1 MRQRSLK
8 PQRRVKKLPHRL
20 HDPYAITGDVSFEES
35 TISVGGL
42 ITPTGVLQLVVVLAL
57 SSFLFSG
64 VLLFCVGLLAVLG
77 LVLLHHKSDAK
88 TRQRRRGLSSVLH
101 RLVALRRSALDYSLT
116 LSIAPR
122 SASHQTES
130 KMPRLAVVPSSI
142 LPQKVVATMAL
153 KQETWKLKPQC
164 ATTSI
169 ANGASMVTLD
179 VLPRISSD
187 LLETADELYS
197 MEKARA
203 KSEPKQVL
211 RRRPLLP
218 LKANAKVM
226 QLGPVQE
233 IERVTPIQKAEQ
245 EEVMSD
251 ALTTSVKAVHALTE
265 QKKSQSLQ
273 KNEKLREAP
282 RFTTAETR
290 TQSSSMPLRGKD
302 AAALSKAKPKAVKVV
317 PSTAS
322 VNDGNAIRAV
332 APLPDLPKRKL
343 SEKAARRKPAAKQV
357 VTRKVS
363 LYVKSKVDPVLKE
376 KEQALKQEIAGG
388 QDEGN
393 GHELE
398 GFAFS
403 LGAFPPLS
411 QPTVPQTSAS
421 PSAADVVEPNFL
433 LDIEL
438 EPIAKP
444 EKKSISLESQ
454 RFKCEGNAELRL
466 MLDELDAMSSELDI
480 AMAHCTSLLYE
491 EI

>member
-8 PQRRVKKLPHRL
+8 TQRRVKKLSHRL
-20 HDPYAITGDVSFEES
+20 HDPYAITGDVSCEES

-64 VLLFCVGLLAVLG
+64 ALLFCVGLLAVLG
-77 LVLLHHKSDAK
+77 VALLHHQSDAK
-88 TRQRRRGLSSVLH
+88 TRQQRQGLSSVLH

-122 SASHQTES
+122 NESHQTES
-130 KMPRLAVVPSSI
+130 KVPRIAVVPSSI
-142 LPQKVVATMAL
+142 PPQKVVATMAL
-153 KQETWKLKPQC
+153 KQETWKLKPKC
-164 ATTSI
+164 TMTSI
-169 ANGASMVTLD
+169 ANGASIVTLD

-197 MEKARA
+197 MEKPRT

-218 LKANAKVM
+218 LKAKVM
-226 QLGPVQE
+226 QLRPVQE
-233 IERVTPIQKAEQ
+233 IERSTPPPKAEQ

-251 ALTTSVKAVHALTE
+251 ALTTSVKAVQALTK
-265 QKKSQSLQ
+265 QKKAQSSQ
-273 KNEKLREAP
+273 KNEKSREAP
-282 RFTTAETR
+282 RSTTAETR
-290 TQSSSMPLRGKD
+290 IQPPSVPFKGKG
-302 AAALSKAKPKAVKVV
+302 AAALPKPKPKAVKVV
-317 PSTAS
+317 SSTAS
-322 VNDGNAIRAV
+322 INDGNAVCAV

-363 LYVKSKVDPVLKE
+363 LYLKSKVDPVLKK
-376 KEQALKQEIAGG
+376 KEQELKQEVEGG
-388 QDEGN
+388 QDEGH

-398 GFAFS
+398 DFAFS

-421 PSAADVVEPNFL
+421 LSATDVMEPNFL

-438 EPIAKP
+438 EPISKP

-454 RFKCEGNAELRL
+454 RFKSEGNAELRL

-480 AMAHCTSLLYE
+480 AMARCTSLLYE
-491 EI
+491 EK